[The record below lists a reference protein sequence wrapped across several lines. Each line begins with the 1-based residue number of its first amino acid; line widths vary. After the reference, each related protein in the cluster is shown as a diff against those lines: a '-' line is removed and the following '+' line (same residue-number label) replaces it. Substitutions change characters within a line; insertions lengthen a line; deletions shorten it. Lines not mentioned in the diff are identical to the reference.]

1 MRYSRPPIVLASTL
15 WLAWGAACSPPAGPG
30 REATVFYAS
39 GADLQSIN
47 PLVAVH
53 PLAKAVQKHLLFQT
67 LATYDVRLQPVPRLA
82 SWEWEDGRRALVFHL
97 RSDVR
102 WHDGVPTRAADVA
115 WTLTMARHPEVAYP
129 RARDLAAVEQVVLVD
144 SLTVRVRF
152 DHVQPTF
159 PDVFTDL
166 AMLPAH
172 RFEGVPPREIRRAAF
187 NTAPVGNGPFTFVEY
202 RPNQRWVFRRFEE
215 FPVALGRP
223 AIERFVIAVVD
234 EPSTKLAALTSGEV
248 DFAGI
253 TAAHAGF
260 VRRDPA
266 LRVFDYPMIFSYALV
281 WNVRREPFDDVMVRR
296 ALTMA
301 LDRQAIVAA
310 ALYGFGTPADGP
322 VPPEHPWFEPVA
334 GVGHDAAAARSLLE
348 AAGWE
353 TGSDGIRRRRGRRL
367 AFQLLTVGSG
377 DNVLEQMIQAQLRS
391 VGAAVT
397 IRQLELTSFLAT
409 AQGDARDFDALVT
422 GIPGDLALGHVAAM
436 FDGVTPGPLA
446 YPGYRSTQFD
456 AAMAAVRRAETEAAL
471 EAAWRNAQEILVAEF
486 PTTWLYHARGVQG
499 ANNRIR
505 SEPPDLRGE
514 LAGVT
519 EWEIEKRHRGR

>member
-1 MRYSRPPIVLASTL
+1 MRYSRPPKLLASTL
-15 WLAWGAACSPPAGPG
+15 WLAWGVACSPPAGPG
-30 REATVFYAS
+30 RDATVFYAS

-102 WHDGVPTRAADVA
+102 WHDGVPTRAADVV

-129 RARDLAAVEQVVLVD
+129 RARDLATVEQMALVD

-166 AMLPAH
+166 AILPAH
-172 RFEGVPPREIRRAAF
+172 RFEGVPPQEIRRAAF
-187 NTAPVGNGPFTFVEY
+187 NTAPVGNGPFAFVEY
-202 RPNQRWVFRRFEE
+202 RPNQRWVFRRFED
-215 FPVALGRP
+215 FPVSLGRP

-281 WNVRREPFDDVMVRR
+281 WNVRREPFDDVRVRR

-334 GVGHDAAAARSLLE
+334 GVGHGVVAARSLLE

-409 AQGDARDFDALVT
+409 AQGEARNFDALVT

-446 YPGYRSTQFD
+446 YPGYRSAQFD
-456 AAMAAVRRAETEAAL
+456 AAMEAVRGAETEDAL
-471 EAAWRNAQEILVAEF
+471 EAAWRTAQRILDGEF

-519 EWEIEKRHRGR
+519 EWEIEKGPRRR